1 MNSTLPPIA
10 YISEK
15 FPSLTTTFIY
25 REVLALRAAGF
36 DIETFATWK
45 PALADLSAESTH
57 LVESSHYVFP
67 ASPWKFLRAHARFLA
82 RYPLRYLRTLFF
94 VLTRPGESRS
104 NRKRTLFHFAEA
116 MILAEVAEQRSVQH
130 IHAHFSINAATIA
143 LVISRMLDISFS
155 MTVHNNIF
163 TDRILLREKLR
174 AARFIISISEFSQ
187 AYLLSRYADEEI
199 AHKFHI
205 VHCGVSTDAFQPASF
220 RQPASGQREGERGEQ
235 PVRERP
241 LIFAASQFAER
252 KGYPVLVEACRIL
265 RERGCRFECIIGG
278 DGPQWAQVAQMV
290 EQYELGDHVSL
301 PGRYFQE
308 QLRAC
313 LERANI
319 YVLPCITAGNGDID
333 GVPVSLMEAMAME
346 LPVVSTFVSGIPEL
360 VENGRSGLLVE
371 EKDAAALADAIQ
383 HLLENPARRVELG
396 RQARQ
401 KVEAEYDIYA
411 NAEQL
416 AEIFKT
422 HLAATPGLI
431 DGVNPVQKRQREPE
445 NLGLESP
452 LHS

>member
-36 DIETFATWK
+36 EIETFATWK

-82 RYPLRYLRTLFF
+82 RHPLRYLRTLFL
-94 VLTRPGESRS
+94 VLTRPGESPS

-116 MILAEVAEQRSVQH
+116 MILAEVAEQRGIQH
-130 IHAHFSINAATIA
+130 IHAHFSINAATLA
-143 LVISRMLDISFS
+143 LVISRMLNISFS

-174 AARFIISISEFSQ
+174 AARFIISISKFSQ
-187 AYLLSRYADEEI
+187 DYLLARYADEKI

-205 VHCGVSTDAFQPASF
+205 VHCGVSTDAFQPVSPG
-220 RQPASGQREGERGEQ
+220 QPASGQSEG
-235 PVRERP
+235 ERP

-278 DGPQWAQVAQMV
+278 DGPQWAEVAQMV
-290 EQYELGDHVSL
+290 EQYELHDYVSL

-308 QLRAC
+308 QLRAY
-313 LERANI
+313 LERADI
-319 YVLPCITAGNGDID
+319 YVLPCITAPSGDID

-346 LPVVSTFVSGIPEL
+346 LPVISTFVSGIPEL
-360 VENGRSGLLVE
+360 VENGESGLLVE
-371 EKDAAALADAIQ
+371 EKDAVALADAIQ
-383 HLLENPARRVELG
+383 HLLENPARRAELG
-396 RQARQ
+396 RRARQ
-401 KVEAEYDIYA
+401 KVEAEYNIYA

-422 HLAATPGLI
+422 HLTATPGLI
-431 DGVNPVQKRQREPE
+431 DGVTPVQKVPGESKNF
-445 NLGLESP
+445 NLKTP
-452 LHS
+452 LRS